1 MGAKNMVIAGD
12 YMGKPIT
19 GIGGVVQIYVDRKN
33 YILLD
38 KFGVDSYDVI
48 TEDTRKSAASGIAR
62 GAVGAALLRFCEF
75 FPFACRI
82 SAKNKSTVTVAV
94 RFKDGK
100 NSLLEM
106 DDKVYKNFVRAMF

>member
-48 TEDTRKSAASGIAR
+48 TE
-62 GAVGAALLRFCEF
+62 LC
-75 FPFACRI
+75 
-82 SAKNKSTVTVAV
+82 
-94 RFKDGK
+94 
-100 NSLLEM
+100 
-106 DDKVYKNFVRAMF
+106 

>member
-62 GAVGAALLRFCEF
+62 GAVGLL
-75 FPFACRI
+75 AGL

-100 NSLLEM
+100 
-106 DDKVYKNFVRAMF
+106 KQPA

>member
-62 GAVGAALLRFCEF
+62 GAVGAALLG
-75 FPFACRI
+75 PVGLLAGL
-82 SAKNKSTVTVAV
+82 SAKTKAP
-94 RFKDGK
+94 
-100 NSLLEM
+100 SLLRSVSKTEKTACLKWM
-106 DDKVYKNFVRAMF
+106 TRFTRTLSVPCFKH

>member
-48 TEDTRKSAASGIAR
+48 TEDTRKSAASGIAFWLEKSQYPH
-62 GAVGAALLRFCEF
+62 GVLQPSALLAR
-75 FPFACRI
+75 
-82 SAKNKSTVTVAV
+82 
-94 RFKDGK
+94 
-100 NSLLEM
+100 L
-106 DDKVYKNFVRAMF
+106 YQH

>member
-38 KFGVDSYDVI
+38 KFGAVSYTHI
-48 TEDTRKSAASGIAR
+48 TLPT
-62 GAVGAALLRFCEF
+62 
-75 FPFACRI
+75 
-82 SAKNKSTVTVAV
+82 T
-94 RFKDGK
+94 
-100 NSLLEM
+100 
-106 DDKVYKNFVRAMF
+106 

>member
-38 KFGVDSYDVI
+38 KFGVDSYPPCHPV
-48 TEDTRKSAASGIAR
+48 RH
-62 GAVGAALLRFCEF
+62 
-75 FPFACRI
+75 CRP
-82 SAKNKSTVTVAV
+82 
-94 RFKDGK
+94 GCWH
-100 NSLLEM
+100 
-106 DDKVYKNFVRAMF
+106 

>member
-62 GAVGAALLRFCEF
+62 GAVGAALL
-75 FPFACRI
+75 ACWQGYPQKTK
-82 SAKNKSTVTVAV
+82 AP
-94 RFKDGK
+94 
-100 NSLLEM
+100 SLLRSVSKTEKTACLKWM
-106 DDKVYKNFVRAMF
+106 TRFTRTLSVPCFKH

>member
-48 TEDTRKSAASGIAR
+48 TEDPLACWQGYPQKTKAPS
-62 GAVGAALLRFCEF
+62 LLRSVSRTEKT
-75 FPFACRI
+75 ACL
-82 SAKNKSTVTVAV
+82 KWMT
-94 RFKDGK
+94 RFTRTLSVPCFKH
-100 NSLLEM
+100 
-106 DDKVYKNFVRAMF
+106 

>member
-48 TEDTRKSAASGIAR
+48 TEDTRKRCRWCGSVRTRWLAGRAIRKKQKHRHCCG
-62 GAVGAALLRFCEF
+62 
-75 FPFACRI
+75 PFQRRKKQPA
-82 SAKNKSTVTVAV
+82 
-94 RFKDGK
+94 
-100 NSLLEM
+100 
-106 DDKVYKNFVRAMF
+106 